1 MAVPYRKYARR
12 RILKRSIWG
21 TIRPILNPRLGRLWI
36 NGCSWYKNR
45 SNGRKLYGQCI
56 YIKRKSFGQPVSDD
70 EICKL
75 IKDQENVNRKNK
87 TKWAM
92 NLFEKWRNNRRE
104 NIPDFRL
111 MTSEIM
117 EFWLGRFGMEVRK
130 RNGTEHPPRSI
141 YLILCG
147 LLRFLKDNGVYDNN
161 FLDKN
166 IGEFT
171 DFRKLDNTRMNL
183 LIDKGFG
190 CSWKQADPIL
200 LNDEKT

>member
-1 MAVPYRKYARR
+1 MDNLIFSLVWFALRPAAHWRIAGQWNRWQYPIASMRDV

-45 SNGRKLYGQCI
+45 SNGRKLYGQRI

-75 IKDQENVNRKNK
+75 TKDQENVNRKNK

-104 NIPDFRL
+104 NIDLWDDGVLAWTVRYGGAEAEWNR
-111 MTSEIM
+111 TSA
-117 EFWLGRFGMEVRK
+117 K
-130 RNGTEHPPRSI
+130 I
-141 YLILCG
+141 YLPHLV
-147 LLRFLKDNGVYDNN
+147 RT
-161 FLDKN
+161 
-166 IGEFT
+166 FT
-171 DFRKLDNTRMNL
+171 ICER
-183 LIDKGFG
+183 
-190 CSWKQADPIL
+190 
-200 LNDEKT
+200 